1 MPKRN
6 AESMATTDF
15 ANTEEQTVDVKDLKP
30 GDIISNTEFMVVKRV
45 SKKDEPN
52 YVHVRTLDGDQSV
65 SFNLFEYKSY
75 KTPTQFQSTQKVSR
89 TTIVGILQ
97 HQVKSHAF
105 LVEFKKKDGTDRVMT
120 ARMLKFCGVFGRSDV
135 MELKASEDNTH
146 LIEQKRQIDH
156 RTIRRLVFDG
166 VEYLSTSK

>member
-1 MPKRN
+1 
-6 AESMATTDF
+6 MATTGG
-15 ANTEEQTVDVKDLKP
+15 AKTTAEPQKVVVQGLKP
-30 GDIISNTEFMVVKRV
+30 GDIISNTEFMVVTSV
-45 SKKDEPN
+45 SKPDELEQ

-65 SFNLFEYKSY
+65 GVKLMEFKSY
-75 KTPTQFQSTQKVSR
+75 KTPTQFQSTQRVSR
-89 TTIVGILQ
+89 TAIVGILQ
-97 HQVKSHAF
+97 HRVKSHAF
-105 LVEFKKKDGTDRVMT
+105 LVDFKKKDGTDRTMT
-120 ARMLKFCGVFGRSDV
+120 ARMLEFCGIFGRSDV